1 MLKLLFAASLLLAPV
16 QAVPQTTVPTDLVA
30 RAKFPHDD
38 PQQVDALALINKA
51 INASIQYQDDRS
63 HYGMDELW
71 VMFPADHKGDC
82 EDYALTKMGVLS
94 EAQFPIVTNAR
105 IVGVMVHHD
114 GTEDGHAV
122 LALKL
127 PSGAVMFLDNNNA
140 EPMTKA
146 ELERQGYQFVD
157 WRLS

>member
-1 MLKLLFAASLLLAPV
+1 MLKSLFALALLIPAPAIP
-16 QAVPQTTVPTDLVA
+16 QTDAVPMDAIA

-114 GTEDGHAV
+114 GAEDGHAV
-122 LALKL
+122 LAVLM

>member
-1 MLKLLFAASLLLAPV
+1 MMSEPIPIRKNVQPETDFGRELLDFC
-16 QAVPQTTVPTDLVA
+16 TTKIVEFT
-30 RAKFPHDD
+30 
-38 PQQVDALALINKA
+38 
-51 INASIQYQDDRS
+51 
-63 HYGMDELW
+63 
-71 VMFPADHKGDC
+71 

-114 GTEDGHAV
+114 RTEDGHAV
-122 LALKL
+122 LAVLM